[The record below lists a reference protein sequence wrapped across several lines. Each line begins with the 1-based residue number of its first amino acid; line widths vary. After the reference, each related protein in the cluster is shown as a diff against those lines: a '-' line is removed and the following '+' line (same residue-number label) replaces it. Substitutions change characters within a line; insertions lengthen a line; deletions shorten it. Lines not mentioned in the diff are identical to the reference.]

1 MANDYISQITL
12 PNSNIYE
19 IRDSVSFSRG
29 IEYIR
34 GTWSAASGTWTGVS
48 QDTELYDGKQIIL
61 YMPFAGS
68 GNATLNLT
76 LNGGTAINGT
86 VPTTG
91 AKNVYFESTTRF
103 TTHKGQNSQLH
114 LIYHEALKLSNGT
127 TYQGWWYVA
136 NRDTTTTNATQIQFN
151 GSVKA
156 KEAIVAANIIVAG
169 SDGLYFHLKKGSAF
183 DISQPILYASGAFAA
198 NEVKSHVYSEI
209 NFTVTTTQSISLTSY
224 KPVFIKGTLA
234 GTTFTPISTT
244 PLTQTVPTE
253 VETPAYV
260 YIYLGYAYSSTA
272 IRLQPHHPIYWF
284 KDGKFQLYSGASEYA
299 LNAAVAT
306 SWATATTIYTNLAS
320 SGTTSTLIGGESS
333 AVALQVNGTL
343 GTNNGGLGNN
353 SFTANRLLYSESAT
367 KFSSTSDI
375 YASTGAITINGTS
388 APANSGKFQVKGTST
403 MQKILPQADATYD
416 LGETATRW
424 NSLYLD
430 TSLLVGAK
438 STIAAYDTN
447 TKGSF
452 VGSGVIS
459 VCINSV
465 NSTAGDHGYYIMA
478 KSQQYARMYVN
489 TLGTTGATG
498 IACLELGNNKNGA
511 STKVADNARGALR
524 LYSDSTNYTVIY
536 SQMIKDSNNNII
548 DKAFYLPAYGG
559 SGSMFATHV
568 GSNNAVGSSTQPVYV
583 AAGGR
588 ITVSNGTVGDNYTP
602 TFLNAGT
609 TEIVFPVQ
617 YKTFTIASD
626 ATGTTLSSP
635 AYNSATD
642 GIDSSAMD
650 IFVLTI
656 VVNQNDISHLN
667 APIEWST
674 DTNNQI
680 VLYTDVATSGS
691 VSGYILT
698 ARGCEAPPDVSS

>member
-1 MANDYISQITL
+1 MAHSGKSITFGADLL
-12 PNSNIYE
+12 PNEDNIY
-19 IRDSVSFSRG
+19 
-29 IEYIR
+29 
-34 GTWSAASGTWTGVS
+34 
-48 QDTELYDGKQIIL
+48 
-61 YMPFAGS
+61 
-68 GNATLNLT
+68 NL
-76 LNGGTAINGT
+76 
-86 VPTTG
+86 
-91 AKNVYFESTTRF
+91 
-103 TTHKGQNSQLH
+103 
-114 LIYHEALKLSNGT
+114 GT
-127 TYQGWWYVA
+127 TNQTWK
-136 NRDTTTTNATQIQFN
+136 IF
-151 GSVKA
+151 
-156 KEAIVAANIIVAG
+156 
-169 SDGLYFHLKKGSAF
+169 
-183 DISQPILYASGAFAA
+183 
-198 NEVKSHVYSEI
+198 
-209 NFTVTTTQSISLTSY
+209 
-224 KPVFIKGTLA
+224 GTLT
-234 GTTFTPISTT
+234 GT
-244 PLTQTVPTE
+244 
-253 VETPAYV
+253 
-260 YIYLGYAYSSTA
+260 
-272 IRLQPHHPIYWF
+272 
-284 KDGKFQLYSGASEYA
+284 
-299 LNAAVAT
+299 AT
-306 SWATATTIYTNLAS
+306 SWASATTVYINLAS
-320 SGTTSTLIGGESS
+320 SGTNSTLQGGESS
-333 AVALQVNGTL
+333 AVALKVDGIL
-343 GTNNGGLGNN
+343 GTGNGGLGNN
-353 SFTANRLLYSESAT
+353 SFTKNRLLYTESAT
-367 KFSSTSDI
+367 KISSTTSI
-375 YASTGAITINGTS
+375 YASADAITINGTS

-511 STKVADNARGALR
+511 STKVANNARGALR

-617 YKTFTIASD
+617 YKTFTIAQG

-635 AYNSATD
+635 AYNSA
-642 GIDSSAMD
+642 GIDSSALD

-656 VVNQNDISHLN
+656 VVNQNDISYLN

-680 VLYTDVATSGS
+680 VLYTDVPTSDS

-698 ARGCEAPPDVSS
+698 ARGCEAPAAVSS